1 MPSSNNANSH
11 TGPSPRNLLAIIL
24 AFAVIYIVW
33 GTTYLGIAYSL
44 QSIPP
49 FISGAIR
56 FLLAGAAMFLWLG
69 IRSRSPFAHVP
80 WRTAV
85 FVGVLNSGI
94 GNGLVIYAQQ
104 GVPSGVAAL
113 VIGSIPGI
121 VLLLDA
127 LFFTRRLPSVIPLI
141 GMAVALAGVGLMA
154 NDLGNLTDRA
164 KPLYVFALLF
174 AAAGWGLG
182 TLLQKGAV
190 RPETVL
196 GFTCVQMLVGGV
208 FQGGLSI
215 LDGEWQTFQFAE
227 VTTTSWLALLYLIV
241 LGSILAFNCYLWLLT
256 QVSAAAVTTY
266 ALINPVIAMCL
277 GALLLN
283 ELITPL
289 AIIAAVMVLGGVAL
303 ILFEGFW
310 KRRIARQRATG

>member
-1 MPSSNNANSH
+1 MPSLNNASV
-11 TGPSPRNLLAIIL
+11 PPRNLLAIVL
-24 AFAVIYIVW
+24 AFAVIYVVW
-33 GTTYLGIAYSL
+33 GTTYLGIAFSL

-49 FISGAIR
+49 FISGALR
-56 FLLAGAAMFLWLG
+56 FLLAGSAMFIWL
-69 IRSRSPFAHVP
+69 RLRDPRPFANVP

-104 GVPSGVAAL
+104 GVPSGIAAL

-141 GMAVALAGVGLMA
+141 GMAIALAGVGLMA
-154 NDLGNLTDRA
+154 NDMDNLTERA
-164 KPLYVFALLF
+164 RPLYVFALLF
-174 AAAGWGLG
+174 AASGWALG

-196 GFTCVQMLVGGV
+196 GFTCVQMLVGGI
-208 FQGGLSI
+208 FQAGLSVI
-215 LDGEWQTFQFAE
+215 DGEWQTFRFVD
-227 VTTTSWLALLYLIV
+227 VTMISWLALLYLIV

-266 ALINPVIAMCL
+266 ALINPVIAICL

-283 ELITPL
+283 ERITPL
-289 AIIAAVMVLGGVAL
+289 AVAAAAMVLGGVAL

-310 KRRIARQRATG
+310 KRRIARQHSN

>member
-1 MPSSNNANSH
+1 MPTPNNTSV
-11 TGPSPRNLLAIIL
+11 SPRNLLAIVL
-24 AFAVIYIVW
+24 AFAVIYLVW

-56 FLLAGAAMFLWLG
+56 FLVAGTAMFIWLSLRHG
-69 IRSRSPFAHVP
+69 HPFADVP

-104 GVPSGVAAL
+104 GVPSGIAAL

-127 LFFTRRLPSVIPLI
+127 LFFTRRLPAVIPLI
-141 GMAVALAGVGLMA
+141 GMAIALAGVGLMA
-154 NDLGNLTDRA
+154 NDMGNLTDRA
-164 KPLYVFALLF
+164 RPLYVFALLF
-174 AAAGWGLG
+174 AAAGWALG

-190 RPETVL
+190 RPATVL

-208 FQGGLSI
+208 FQGGLSV
-215 LDGEWQTFQFAE
+215 LDGEWQAFRFVD
-227 VTTTSWLALLYLIV
+227 VTMTSWLAVVYLVV

-277 GALLLN
+277 GALLLD
-283 ELITPL
+283 ERITPL
-289 AIIAAVMVLGGVAL
+289 AVAAGALVLGGVAL

-310 KRRIARQRATG
+310 KRRIAQNALG

>member
-1 MPSSNNANSH
+1 MSSPPKPSS
-11 TGPSPRNLLAIIL
+11 SPRNLLAIVL
-24 AFAVIYIVW
+24 AFAVIYVVW
-33 GTTYLGIAYSL
+33 GTTYLGIAFSL

-49 FISGAIR
+49 FISGSMR
-56 FLLAGAAMFLWLG
+56 FLLAGIAMFIWLG
-69 IRSRSPFAHVP
+69 LCGRRPFADVP

-104 GVPSGVAAL
+104 GVPSGIAAL

-127 LFFTRRLPSVIPLI
+127 LFFSRRLPSFIPLL

-154 NDLGNLTDRA
+154 NDMDSLTDRA
-164 KPLYVFALLF
+164 EPLYVFALLF

-182 TLLQKGAV
+182 TLLQQGAV

-196 GFTCVQMLVGGV
+196 GFTCVQMLVGGL
-208 FQGGLSI
+208 FQGGLSV
-215 LDGEWQTFQFAE
+215 LDDEWQTFRLAE
-227 VTTTSWLALLYLIV
+227 VTTTSWFALIYLV
-241 LGSILAFNCYLWLLT
+241 VFGSILAFNCYLWLLT

-277 GALLLN
+277 GALLLD
-283 ELITPL
+283 ERITLL
-289 AIIAAVMVLGGVAL
+289 AVVAAAMVLGGVAL

-310 KRRIARQRATG
+310 KRRIARQKET